1 MEEKYVAVWR
11 YMIATHNLDY
21 SCVVTGSSVHNE
33 RVDRLWRDV
42 HRCIASDFAD
52 TFRILE
58 RNGHLDPLNEVDMY
72 CLHHI
77 FGPRINKCISECK
90 ESCNHHALSTEGNK
104 TPYQLFFE
112 GLNHECGSAIAS
124 SGNTDTDIDL
134 TQDRVSIPRVKF
146 VPCPSLQ
153 HQLCIINP
161 LQSCSGN
168 GGTLY
173 IRAIQAAGQHL
184 SSHCTLC
191 VILQ

>member
-1 MEEKYVAVWR
+1 MALQIPSEAWKGNGY
-11 YMIATHNLDY
+11 LD
-21 SCVVTGSSVHNE
+21 T
-33 RVDRLWRDV
+33 
-42 HRCIASDFAD
+42 
-52 TFRILE
+52 
-58 RNGHLDPLNEVDMY
+58 LNEVDMY
-72 CLHHI
+72 CLCYI
-77 FGPRINKCISECK
+77 FEPRINKCISEFK
-90 ESCNHHALSTEGNK
+90 ESWNHHALSSEGKK
-104 TPYQLFFE
+104 TPYQFFE

-124 SGNTDTDIDL
+124 SGNTDSDIDVSDL

-184 SSHCTLC
+184 STHCTLC